1 MTTLDPNITLLVQQ
15 LKFLETQVGVLKQR
29 INFLEREN
37 NRRKNDVNQVA
48 SLINKKG

>member
-1 MTTLDPNITLLVQQ
+1 MTPLDLKVTVLVQQ
-15 LKFLETQVGVLKQR
+15 LKFLETQVDGLKQR

-37 NRRKNDVNQVA
+37 NRRKSDVNQVA